1 MTSQEIHAR
10 RLTAWTEGGIVT
22 SVVAALIG
30 GAFALEGLLGYFY
43 NTSMFLEGW
52 DHIAE
57 IFGGLA
63 VAVLGIAVAVYL
75 WVRR

>member
-10 RLTAWTEGGIVT
+10 RLTAWTEGGIAA
-22 SVVAALIG
+22 SVAAALIG

-43 NTSMFLEGW
+43 NASMFLEGW
-52 DHIAE
+52 NHIAE

-63 VAVLGIAVAVYL
+63 VVVLGVAVAAYL
-75 WVRR
+75 WLRR

>member
-22 SVVAALIG
+22 SAVAAFIG
-30 GAFALEGLLGYFY
+30 GAFLLEGLLGYFY
-43 NTSMFLEGW
+43 NSSLFLEGW
-52 DHIAE
+52 DHFAE

-63 VAVLGIAVAVYL
+63 VVVLGIAVAVYL
-75 WVRR
+75 WARR

>member
-1 MTSQEIHAR
+1 MTSQEVHAR
-10 RLTAWTEGGIVT
+10 RLTAWTEGEIVA
-22 SVVAALIG
+22 SIAAALIG

-63 VAVLGIAVAVYL
+63 VVVLGVAVAAYL
-75 WVRR
+75 WLRR